1 MFSQLL
7 SRLTASP
14 DTTTPER
21 SGQIALAAL
30 LVHVA
35 RADGEYNALEVAQIE
50 AALSARYDLDA
61 EAATELRRDAE
72 DFEREAPDTVRFTRA
87 IKASVTYEDRQKV
100 LVDLW
105 AVALADGGRDAE
117 ENALMRL
124 VSNLLGVND
133 RDSALARQQ
142 AQI

>member
-35 RADGEYNALEVAQIE
+35 RADGEYDALEVAQIE